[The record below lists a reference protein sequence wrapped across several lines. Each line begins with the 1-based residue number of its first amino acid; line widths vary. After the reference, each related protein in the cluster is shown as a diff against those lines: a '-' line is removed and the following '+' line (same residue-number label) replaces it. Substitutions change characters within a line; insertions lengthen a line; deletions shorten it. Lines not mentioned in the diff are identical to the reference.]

1 MCKKGEK
8 VMMNDLCYG
17 KQIWDY
23 VDVNGLI
30 DEFIELYKNRPI
42 INNRGGCC
50 LRIYFGH
57 GLLSGN

>member
-30 DEFIELYKNRPI
+30 DEFIELYKI
-42 INNRGGCC
+42 DQ
-50 LRIYFGH
+50 
-57 GLLSGN
+57 

>member
-1 MCKKGEK
+1 MS
-8 VMMNDLCYG
+8 DLCYG
-17 KQIWDY
+17 KQLWDY
-23 VDVNGLI
+23 VDVNSLI

-42 INNRGGCC
+42 INNRGGGCC